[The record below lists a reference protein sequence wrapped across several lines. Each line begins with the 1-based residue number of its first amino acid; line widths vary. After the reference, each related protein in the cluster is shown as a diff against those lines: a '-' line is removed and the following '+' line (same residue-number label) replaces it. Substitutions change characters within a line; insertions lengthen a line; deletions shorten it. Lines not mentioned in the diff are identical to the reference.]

1 MEHFIS
7 KIQIK
12 KLRHLENIDIILS
25 DNQRKH
31 LLLTGKNGSGNV
43 ITLLFLFSGVPDISH
58 DCLRCLVIWV

>member
-7 KIQIK
+7 KIQLK

-31 LLLTGKNGSGNV
+31 LLLTGKNGSGRQCQEFCIIRMV
-43 ITLLFLFSGVPDISH
+43 DLTPFFQRKIFRVP
-58 DCLRCLVIWV
+58 